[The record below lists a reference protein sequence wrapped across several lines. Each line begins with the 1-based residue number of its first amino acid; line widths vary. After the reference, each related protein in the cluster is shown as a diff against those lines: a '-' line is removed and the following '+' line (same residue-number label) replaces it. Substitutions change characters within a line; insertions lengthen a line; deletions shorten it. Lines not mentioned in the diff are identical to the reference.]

1 MKYPYVRQHD
11 QNDCGAA
18 CMAMVAAYYG
28 LKMPLGKYREL
39 IKTDSAGSTI
49 YGIIDGAQ
57 KIGFEASGLK
67 GTYAELLQEYKDKKI
82 KLPVIAHIIKEDGM
96 KHFIVIY
103 EIKEKYVKIGDPSTD
118 IMKMPMELF
127 VERWT
132 GYIITFEVTETFQK
146 ANMNKNSMERYIDV
160 IEEQKWALIL
170 IVVISLIIA
179 GINMYGTALFEYIV
193 DGLYAPDVQM
203 GSVMNDNGILKL
215 FFKKIPAFGLMCIC
229 VIALYIF
236 QMFIQYGRS
245 VISIQISKKINL
257 PIILKYYTKIT
268 RLPISFFSG
277 RKTGDL
283 LTRFNDASHVCQ
295 MIVDMIFTVII
306 DGLLAVFYAVF
317 MVSINPILFF
327 IALVILLL
335 YTVIVFCFRKT
346 IRNMEMSVMEKNAD
360 VNSYLKESIQ
370 GMETI
375 KAYGIEKKVRRKTF
389 ALVSDY
395 VNDSCRTEKIAALQ
409 DNLIGCIT
417 SVGIV
422 VLLWVG
428 VLLCNKEIL
437 TTGTLI
443 TFYAVLG
450 CFLTPMQNIIGLQ
463 AEIQSAFIAA
473 ERLNDVMELRVEDE
487 GVNEDTDQTEIGLG
501 DIFVHNV
508 TFRYGARNVILENC
522 NLTIKRNSCVALIGE
537 SGCGKSTLAKLLVG
551 FYEPEKG
558 DIKIGDKNLK
568 EVSKRK
574 IREKITYISQ
584 DTFLFSDSIRN
595 NLFCDEAVSEKV
607 MDNMNW
613 KNKMLKDL
621 PYGLDTMVEENGAN
635 LSGGQ
640 KQQIAFLRSFLRDT
654 EILILDETSSN
665 LDSITEKS
673 IRQMIDAHRNK
684 MTIIIIAHRLT
695 SVVDCDKIFFM
706 GNGKIEAEGTHDEL
720 LKKSNRYKK
729 LWDAYIK

>member
-18 CMAMVAAYYG
+18 CLAMVAACYD

-39 IKTDSAGSTI
+39 IKTDGAGSTI
-49 YGIIDGAQ
+49 YGIIDGA
-57 KIGFEASGLK
+57 KEIGFEASGLK
-67 GTYAELLQEYKDKKI
+67 GSYTELLQEYKDKKI
-82 KLPVIAHIIKEDGM
+82 KLPIIAHIIKENGM

-103 EIKEKYVKIGDPSTD
+103 EIREKYVKIGDPSIG
-118 IMKMPMELF
+118 IMKMPIKLF

-132 GYIITFEVTETFQK
+132 GYIITFEVTDTFQR
-146 ANMNKNSMERYIDV
+146 ANRIKNSMERYIDV
-160 IEEQKWALIL
+160 IEEQKWALFL

-179 GINMYGTALFEYIV
+179 GINMFGTALFEYIV
-193 DGLYAPDVQM
+193 DGLYAPDAQM
-203 GSVMNDNGILKL
+203 GNEMNDNGILKL
-215 FFKKIPAFGLMCIC
+215 FFKEIPAFGLMCIC
-229 VIALYIF
+229 IILLYIF
-236 QMFIQYGRS
+236 QMCIQYGRS
-245 VISIQISKKINL
+245 VISIHISKKINL

-268 RLPISFFSG
+268 RLPMSFFSG

-283 LTRFNDASHVCQ
+283 LTRFNDASNVCQ
-295 MIVDMIFTVII
+295 MIVDMIFTVVI

-317 MVSINPILFF
+317 MISINPILFF
-327 IALVILLL
+327 IAFAILLL
-335 YTVIVFCFRKT
+335 YTMIVFGFRKA
-346 IRNMEMSVMEKNAD
+346 IRNMEMSVMEKNSE
-360 VNSYLKESIQ
+360 VNSYLKESLQ

-389 ALVSDY
+389 SLVSDY
-395 VNDSCRTEKIAALQ
+395 VNTNCKAEKIGALQ

-422 VLLWVG
+422 VLLWIG
-428 VLLCNKEIL
+428 VLLCNKGIL
-437 TTGTLI
+437 TTGMLM

-463 AEIQSAFIAA
+463 TEIQSAFIAA
-473 ERLNDVMELRVEDE
+473 ERLNDVMELSVEDE
-487 GVNEDTDQTEIGLG
+487 GIDEDTDQTEIGLG
-501 DIFVHNV
+501 DILVRNV
-508 TFRYGARNVILENC
+508 TFRYGARNVILNDC
-522 NLTIKRNSCVALIGE
+522 TLTIKRNSCVALIGE

-558 DIKIGDKNLK
+558 DIKIGDRDLK
-568 EVSKRK
+568 EISKRK
-574 IREKITYISQ
+574 IREKVTYISQ

-595 NLFCDEAVSEKV
+595 NLFCNEAVSKET
-607 MDNMNW
+607 MDKMYRE
-613 KNKMLKDL
+613 NKMLKDL

-673 IRQMIDAHRNK
+673 IRQLIDSHRGR

-706 GNGKIEAEGTHDEL
+706 GNGKIEAEGTHDVL
-720 LKKSNRYKK
+720 LKKSKRYKE
-729 LWDAYIK
+729 LWNAYLK